1 MKRYISIFFMFM
13 LSVSLWFGISEY
25 KKSIALYE
33 IVKAQNAKL
42 LMYEK
47 SPNSV
52 MNRDYNALRISVM
65 RGEQFPIVNQKSW
78 YKCVRVITE

>member
-1 MKRYISIFFMFM
+1 MKHYLSIFFMFM

-25 KKSIALYE
+25 KKSIALYN

-47 SPNSV
+47 QPKSI
-52 MNRDYNALRISVM
+52 MNRDYSALRISVM
-65 RGEQFPIVNQKSW
+65 RGEQFPIVHQGW
-78 YKCVRVITE
+78 FKCSRVITE